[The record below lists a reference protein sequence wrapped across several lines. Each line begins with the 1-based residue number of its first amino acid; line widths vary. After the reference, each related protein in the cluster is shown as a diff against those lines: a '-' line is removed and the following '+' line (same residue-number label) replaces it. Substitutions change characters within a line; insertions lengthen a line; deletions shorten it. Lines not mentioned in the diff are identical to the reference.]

1 MSEISM
7 SHPSEGEWRAWLDGE
22 AAEDARLGEEHLKGC
37 PACRTSVDELRAG
50 STEVSGLLELVA
62 PDSAPTATER
72 NTRYAEGLAPAAAG
86 IRLVEST
93 ERAEE
98 STVEEKEP
106 VMVSN
111 SILKR
116 WRIAAG
122 AVAAAL
128 ALGVVLAT
136 PVGQTAFAQFLAQFR
151 SEQFAVVAFD
161 PSEVTD
167 VHFDLEAIGTI
178 EGDSGMTGGGGEV
191 ASLDE
196 AAQLVGFTPVEPA
209 DGSLP
214 AGVTGPPIIMAT
226 EGGEF
231 RFTFDKARGD
241 QHFASIGSDLTVPSN
256 LDGVSLVVQT
266 PAAVILTYGTGDSI
280 PALVIG
286 QSLEITAGVDG
297 AASLEEVRS
306 FMLEL
311 PGLPPSFVQQ
321 LGGIEAWATTLPIP
335 IPLGEFDWEE
345 TAIGGG
351 EGVILNDN
359 TGVGSAAIWQRAG
372 RIYFVG
378 GQLKASEIRD
388 IADGL
393 R

>member
-22 AAEDARLGEEHLKGC
+22 AAEDTRLGEEHLQGC
-37 PACRTSVDELRAG
+37 LACRTSVDELRAG
-50 STEVSGLLELVA
+50 SREVSGLLDLVA

-151 SEQFAVVAFD
+151 SEQFRDSRAILPAFWKKLPD
-161 PSEVTD
+161 
-167 VHFDLEAIGTI
+167 
-178 EGDSGMTGGGGEV
+178 GGADFVPPQHIAGLL
-191 ASLDE
+191 SLVGVLE
-196 AAQLVGFTPVEPA
+196 AAQ
-209 DGSLP
+209 S
-214 AGVTGPPIIMAT
+214 
-226 EGGEF
+226 
-231 RFTFDKARGD
+231 
-241 QHFASIGSDLTVPSN
+241 
-256 LDGVSLVVQT
+256 
-266 PAAVILTYGTGDSI
+266 
-280 PALVIG
+280 
-286 QSLEITAGVDG
+286 
-297 AASLEEVRS
+297 
-306 FMLEL
+306 
-311 PGLPPSFVQQ
+311 
-321 LGGIEAWATTLPIP
+321 
-335 IPLGEFDWEE
+335 
-345 TAIGGG
+345 
-351 EGVILNDN
+351 
-359 TGVGSAAIWQRAG
+359 
-372 RIYFVG
+372 
-378 GQLKASEIRD
+378 
-388 IADGL
+388 
-393 R
+393 

>member
-1 MSEISM
+1 MSEISL
-7 SHPSEGEWRAWLDGE
+7 SHRSEGEWRAWLDGE
-22 AAEDARLGEEHLKGC
+22 AAEDARLGKEHLKGC
-37 PACRTSVDELRAG
+37 PACSTSVAELRAG
-50 STEVSGLLELVA
+50 SAEVGGLLELVA
-62 PDSAPTATER
+62 PDSLPSATEMKTPQAAR
-72 NTRYAEGLAPAAAG
+72 PATAD
-86 IRLVEST
+86 IRLVEAT
-93 ERAEE
+93 KRAEE
-98 STVEEKEP
+98 SNVEKKESA
-106 VMVSN
+106 MAGN
-111 SILKR
+111 RILKR

-128 ALGVVLAT
+128 ALGIVFAT
-136 PVGQTAFAQFLAQFR
+136 PAGQTAFAQFLAQFR

-161 PSEVTD
+161 PSEATD
-167 VHFDLEAIGTI
+167 VDFDLEAIGTI
-178 EGDSGMTGGGGEV
+178 EGDFGMTGGDGKV

-196 AAQLVGFTPVEPA
+196 AAQRVGFTPVEPA
-209 DGSLP
+209 TGSLP

-241 QHFASIGSDLTVPSN
+241 QHFADIGSDLTVPSS

-266 PAAVILTYGTGDSI
+266 PAAVIMSYGAGESV
-280 PALVIG
+280 PALMIG

-297 AASLEEVRS
+297 GASLEEVRN

-335 IPLGEFDWEE
+335 VPLGELDWEE

-351 EGVILNDN
+351 QGVILNDN
-359 TGVGSAAIWQRAG
+359 TGVGSAAIWQRDG